1 MESHVYLRT
10 IEALTERSTATIE
23 SMITSAVAASQ
34 KSLIFKMDPL
44 DHRFDSS
51 LGRIQ
56 GQHTQTI
63 SCIAPNNSESMSMTV
78 STTQS
83 IVRKP
88 IFVCF
93 KSWNNYRL
101 PIGHLQVFTG
111 SKKMQKSSGTV
122 GASGWSFGVQFE
134 FFPALWLSNKSIV
147 AYIRYHQGK
156 SGISTCLPRMYCSA
170 TVSADRQAC
179 RAVENDDVDLLK
191 SLFSSSLAMPH
202 DRDEDGWTLLHVSG
216 FFL

>member
-1 MESHVYLRT
+1 MESHIYLRT
-10 IEALTERSTATIE
+10 IAATTRQFFSTE
-23 SMITSAVAASQ
+23 
-34 KSLIFKMDPL
+34 
-44 DHRFDSS
+44 

-56 GQHTQTI
+56 EQYPQTI
-63 SCIAPNNSESMSMTV
+63 SCVAPNNSEPICKTV

-88 IFVCF
+88 VFVCF
-93 KSWNNYRL
+93 KNWNNYRL
-101 PIGHLQVFTG
+101 PIGHLQAFTG
-111 SKKMQKSSGTV
+111 SKKIQDSSGTG

-134 FFPALWLSNKSIV
+134 FFPAPWLSNKSIV
-147 AYIRYHQGK
+147 AYFRYHQGK

-170 TVSADRQAC
+170 TVPENRQAC

-202 DRDEDGWTLLHVSG
+202 DRDKDGWTLLHVSD
-216 FFL
+216 FFQHLVSVDRDFLSIH